1 MTKALNFFESRQF
14 KIIIMSI
21 NVFLI
26 VGLVVYIVF
35 LHTGNSIKEDGG
47 SPDVA
52 AHSYTEEELNAVMDQ
67 AADSMV
73 SIYGDLIPGSEAE
86 FSDGNIMSFG
96 SDGSF
101 SGYFDSE
108 NPSIEGKYVVTA
120 SEDDY
125 LADVNIYNGESSD
138 FVQYKLVYDEDK
150 HLMLYYPADNAYVSL
165 NY

>member
-1 MTKALNFFESRQF
+1 M
-14 KIIIMSI
+14 
-21 NVFLI
+21 
-26 VGLVVYIVF
+26 
-35 LHTGNSIKEDGG
+35 
-47 SPDVA
+47 
-52 AHSYTEEELNAVMDQ
+52 
-67 AADSMV
+67 
-73 SIYGDLIPGSEAE
+73 
-86 FSDGNIMSFG
+86 
-96 SDGSF
+96 
-101 SGYFDSE
+101 GYFDSE